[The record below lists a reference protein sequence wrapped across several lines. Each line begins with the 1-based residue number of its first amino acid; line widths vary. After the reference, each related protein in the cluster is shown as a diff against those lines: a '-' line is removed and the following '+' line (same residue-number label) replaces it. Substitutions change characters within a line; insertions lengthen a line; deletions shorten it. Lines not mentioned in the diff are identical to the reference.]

1 MSPLGTSRCPLMLR
15 FMLALENFG
24 PTALRGGDASGTS
37 QRACEGYSS
46 VATWN
51 GAFNSVVV
59 SLAVV
64 TTDLSVPLAGST
76 VRIVLVGLAAEAPR
90 QFLGDAPASRPR
102 PHLLPDTRG
111 LDAGATP
118 QHDEVVEQVRA
129 LPHHAS
135 IVVLDC
141 FQGNLASLFN
151 DLLRDLACAGLKQL
165 ESAWIARRRY
175 FAERNVDGYLLL
187 SAALG

>member
-1 MSPLGTSRCPLMLR
+1 MWPICASSR
-15 FMLALENFG
+15 
-24 PTALRGGDASGTS
+24 TAP
-37 QRACEGYSS
+37 
-46 VATWN
+46 TWN

-59 SLAVV
+59 SLAAV

-76 VRIVLVGLAAEAPR
+76 IQIVLVGLAAEALR
-90 QFLGDAPASRPR
+90 QFLGDAEDRRSRL
-102 PHLLPDTRG
+102 HLLPDTRG
-111 LDAGATP
+111 LDAGAAP

-141 FQGNLASLFN
+141 FRGTLASLFN

-175 FAERNVDGYLLL
+175 LAERNIEAIEFAADGPWGSPRRGL
-187 SAALG
+187 